1 MCLSEPTAI
10 RWCTSV
16 GAICD
21 QILRMTL
28 SCATEVL
35 IVGGGPVGLSLAGD
49 LGGRGVRTLLI
60 EQSDGGIVQPK
71 MDMVGVRTMEFCRR
85 WGLLEAVRNAP
96 YPLDYRQDCVWG
108 TTLTGYEFGREP
120 FASRGD
126 EKPAMRIELGVA
138 PSATRLGCEA
148 SGRSKTP
155 HQLDNER
162 NRHAEMRGSRM
173 T

>member
-1 MCLSEPTAI
+1 MFLSEPAAI
-10 RWCTSV
+10 RSCTFV
-16 GAICD
+16 GPICD

-28 SCATEVL
+28 PCATEVL

-108 TTLTGYEFGREP
+108 TTLTGYEFVREP

-126 EKPAMRIELGVA
+126 EKPAMGSPQQRQRCPQVMFDPIL
-138 PSATRLGCEA
+138 
-148 SGRSKTP
+148 
-155 HQLDNER
+155 LDFAR
-162 NRHAEMRGSRM
+162 RHATVRVRHQCRLRD
-173 T
+173 